1 MALSNIIPYF
11 ILICVIILSIRK
23 PVYLLLIPFLMSFRQ
38 SIFFE
43 NVRIFAFPARFSP
56 DILLLIW
63 MIIIWIVVKTIYNS
77 KYVSSQPLF
86 IKLDTNYMDAAVLGL
101 VLLSV
106 IDVFLVLRSY
116 IFGEE
121 VIEQFLVLI
130 SLFIGYFIV
139 KDCSRYFR
147 LETLS
152 KFLFLLVFINSIA
165 SILFILHQGLHINIY
180 QDEEYLSEVFG
191 GELIT
196 RSFSF
201 MPKLCFF
208 SIAYLLVFRK
218 SQSLAYTTLLLINLL
233 ALFISYTRSFIIIAI
248 LIIVLFYIVQAYKS
262 KDLMRLIKSLLIIS
276 LSALIIFVIVRKV
289 FPAST
294 DYLINRFVGLTNNP
308 NDIYSNSMLYR
319 FMQTGSVLQKI
330 EANNI
335 AFGYGPLT
343 EGMSPL
349 VERMRV
355 ATWDLVWTGVIFRWG
370 IMGLLLFLIL
380 YGIGIRESLRLSILE
395 NGLLSQLSLVLGLYA
410 VSQLIES
417 FVSSTFLSSTR
428 YAMGLWY
435 LGILSTFL
443 TYHYDIKSKEECNP
457 KIGKQTTPK

>member
-1 MALSNIIPYF
+1 MLGTLIPYL
-11 ILICVIILSIRK
+11 ILLCVILLSIRK
-23 PVYLLLIPFLMSFRQ
+23 PLYLLLIPFLMSFRQ

-43 NVRIFAFPARFSP
+43 NVKIFAFPGRFSP

-86 IKLDTNYMDAAVLGL
+86 KKVDINYMDAAVMGL
-101 VLLSV
+101 VFLSV
-106 IDVFLVLRSY
+106 IDVFRVLSSY
-116 IFGEE
+116 IFIEE
-121 VIEQFLVLI
+121 VIEQFFVLT

-152 KFLFLLVFINSIA
+152 KFLLILVIINSIA
-165 SILFILHQGLHINIY
+165 SIFYILHQGLHINIY
-180 QDEEYLSEVFG
+180 QDEEYLSEIFG
-191 GELIT
+191 GEVIT

-218 SQSLAYTTLLLINLL
+218 AQSVVYTILLLINLL
-233 ALFISYTRSFIIIAI
+233 ALFISYTRSFIIIAVF
-248 LIIVLFYIVQAYKS
+248 IIVLFYIVQAYKS
-262 KDLMRLIKSLLIIS
+262 KDLVRLIKSLLVIS
-276 LSALIIFVIVRKV
+276 LSIFLIFFFVSKV
-289 FPAST
+289 FPANT
-294 DYLINRFVGLTNNP
+294 EYFINRFVGLTNNP

-319 FMQTGSVLQKI
+319 FIQTGSVLQKI
-330 EANNI
+330 DADNI
-335 AFGYGPLT
+335 LLGYGPIT

-349 VERMRV
+349 VEQMRI

-370 IMGLLLFLIL
+370 ILGLFLFLIL
-380 YGIGIRESLRLSILE
+380 YGISIRKSFRLSVIE
-395 NGLLSQLSLVLGLYA
+395 NGVLSQLSLVLGLYV

-428 YAMGLWY
+428 YGMGLWY

-443 TYHYDIKSKEECNP
+443 TYHHDIKSKEECNP
-457 KIGKQTTPK
+457 KKEKLITPR

>member
-1 MALSNIIPYF
+1 MAFLSNIIPYL
-11 ILICVIILSIRK
+11 ILLFVVVLSVRK

-43 NVRIFAFPARFSP
+43 NVKIFAFPGRFSP
-56 DILLLIW
+56 DILLLVW
-63 MIIIWIVVKTIYNS
+63 IILIWIVVKTIYNS
-77 KYVSSQPLF
+77 KYVSSQPLYSK
-86 IKLDTNYMDAAVLGL
+86 IVINYMDAAVIGL
-101 VLLSV
+101 ALLSA
-106 IDVFLVLRSY
+106 IGLFRVFRSY
-116 IFGEE
+116 IFVEE
-121 VIEQFLVLI
+121 VIDQFLVMM

-152 KFLFLLVFINSIA
+152 RFLLILVIINSIA
-165 SILFILHQGLHINIY
+165 SILFILHQGLHIDIY

-191 GELIT
+191 GEIIT

-218 SQSLAYTTLLLINLL
+218 SQSLAYTSLLLINLL

-262 KDLMRLIKSLLIIS
+262 KDLMKFFKSFLVIS
-276 LSALIIFVIVRKV
+276 LSTLLIFFIVSKV
-289 FPAST
+289 FPANT
-294 DYLINRFVGLTNNP
+294 EYLINRFVGLTNNP

-330 EANNI
+330 DADNLVL
-335 AFGYGPLT
+335 GYGPLT

-370 IMGLLLFLIL
+370 FLGLLLFLMI
-380 YGIGIRESLRLSILE
+380 YWVGIQKSFRLAVLDNSIL
-395 NGLLSQLSLVLGLYA
+395 SRLSLVLGLYA

-435 LGILSTFL
+435 LGILSMFL
-443 TYHYDIKSKEECNP
+443 AFHNDNKSKEECNL
-457 KIGKQTTPK
+457 KKE